1 MARLEIIR
9 AFERLPYAAQVASPE
24 LAARI
29 FVDGMDPI
37 LDPRW
42 QESGADSPQEY
53 AYWTGRACG
62 VACVKMCVE
71 AFGGP
76 ILPLVAWARRGV
88 ELGGYLSE
96 LRPDGSQAE
105 RGWLHSALADLMRAE
120 GLQAEPRAL
129 AISDFPT
136 LIAAGSLIIAS
147 VSYEIG
153 TPLPVTRKGG
163 HLVVVYGIELQE
175 NQVSALIL
183 NNPSGRTSEMQA
195 GACIPVQRFE
205 QGYTGRAIVV
215 SGADSH

>member
-1 MARLEIIR
+1 MARLEVIR
-9 AFERLPYAAQVASPE
+9 ALERLPYAAQVASPD

-29 FVDGMDPI
+29 FVDGMDPA

-42 QESGADSPQEY
+42 RESGADSPQEY

-76 ILPLVAWARRGV
+76 DLPLVEWAHRGV
-88 ELGGYLSE
+88 ALGGYLSE
-96 LRPDGSQAE
+96 PRPDGSQAE

-120 GLQAEPRAL
+120 GLQAEPRPL
-129 AISDFPT
+129 AVEDYPA
-136 LIAAGSLIIAS
+136 LIAAGSLVIAS

-153 TPLPVTRKGG
+153 TQLPVTRRGG
-163 HLVVVYGIELQE
+163 HLVVVYGLELQ
-175 NQVSALIL
+175 NGQVSTLIL
-183 NNPSGRTSEMQA
+183 NNPSGRTADMQA
-195 GACIPVQRFE
+195 GARIPAMRFA

-215 SGADSH
+215 RRADSH

>member
-1 MARLEIIR
+1 MARVEVIQAL
-9 AFERLPYAAQVASPE
+9 ERLPYAAQVASPD

-29 FVDGMDPI
+29 FVDGMDAA

-42 QESGADSPQEY
+42 RESGALSPQEY

-76 ILPLVAWARRGV
+76 ALPLVAWARRGV

-129 AISDFPT
+129 EIEEFPAMIT
-136 LIAAGSLIIAS
+136 AGSLVIAS

-153 TPLPVTRKGG
+153 TQLPVTRRGG
-163 HLVVVYGIELQE
+163 HLVVVYGIEVE
-175 NQVSALIL
+175 NGRVTALIL
-183 NNPSGRTSEMQA
+183 NNPSGRTPDMQA
-195 GACIPVQRFE
+195 GARIPAQRFA

-215 SGADSH
+215 SRAEQR